1 MLTIY
6 GYLLPS
12 NEEKTLSDK
21 KDIIRMMKNPTLYT
35 NETAALL
42 SRYSIITDT
51 VLPEIDETK
60 FVDTAEYDVWYE
72 GVVRLFT
79 DPTFITNQIYKSFLI
94 DDIVD
99 HIVDG
104 YVEYVW
110 AGRIKF
116 VIANTLRSFKLIY
129 PEIAHYYVVYDESQ
143 NVTND
148 EMLTLMAQLCNELG
162 KENIYDSVRQWN
174 YFSDEGVKTSFYIF
188 YSGSKPSDLICQ
200 EVIRNY
206 VIKKYGLE
214 EAKRRFPRL
223 FITTVR
229 KVFCLYDN
237 KILPIDYAMLSGL
250 IEEYNILMPEIIHVL
265 DYISPIIIEYGLSD
279 IYPNYTSQQS
289 TDPLVNT
296 FLYYISSIL
305 NYYNGKKLTRDF
317 IQESQFRETDDYCS
331 VVTAGIEWWIMKKSY
346 RGSYYQ
352 IDND

>member
-12 NEEKTLSDK
+12 DEEKTLSDK
-21 KDIIRMMKNPTLYT
+21 KDIIRMMGTPTLYT

-51 VLPEIDETK
+51 VLPDIEGTK

-79 DPTFITNQIYKSFLI
+79 DPTFIENETYKSFLI
-94 DDIVD
+94 DDIENY
-99 HIVDG
+99 IADG
-104 YVEYVW
+104 YVEYIF
-110 AGRIKF
+110 ANRIKF
-116 VIANTLRSFKLIY
+116 VIANSLRAFKLIY
-129 PEIAHYYVVYDESQ
+129 PEIAHYYIVYDESQ

-148 EMLTLMAQLCNELG
+148 EMLPLMASLCNELG
-162 KENIYDSVRQWN
+162 RENIYESVRQWN
-174 YFSDEGVKTSFYIF
+174 YYTDDNVKTSFYIF
-188 YSGSKPSDLICQ
+188 YSGGKPTDIICQ
-200 EVIRNY
+200 EIVRTYLIN
-206 VIKKYGLE
+206 KYGLE
-214 EAKRRFPRL
+214 EAKRRFPKL
-223 FITTVR
+223 FITTIR

-237 KILPIDYAMLSGL
+237 KILPIDYAMLTSF
-250 IEEYNILMPEIIHVL
+250 IEEYNILTPEIVHVL
-265 DYISPIIIEYGLSD
+265 DYISPIVVEYGLSD
-279 IYPNYTSQQS
+279 IYPNYNSQQS
-289 TDPLVNT
+289 TDPLMNK

-331 VVTAGIEWWIMKKSY
+331 VVTAGIEWQIMKKSY